1 MTTPSSVAR
10 ATTRP
15 LARIEPYLLCAI
27 GAAYIVLLVIVP
39 MIRGIS
45 LSFTATTLL
54 NPTFGQYVGL
64 ANYQRLLTSGAFWSS
79 LSVSLVYCFCTV
91 AVSLVLGTIAAVLIN
106 RKFAGRGLVRALL
119 IVPWAMPT
127 VAIYLLF
134 RWMYNDSS
142 GVFNRLSSALG
153 FGRHG
158 WLTDPNLAL
167 WSVLVATIWKVL
179 PFVMLI
185 VLAALQ
191 SIPEELYEASRVDG
205 ADPLSSFKT
214 VTLPHLRPTIRVV
227 TLLMTIWSFRQF
239 DLLYLLTGGGPN
251 GRTNTLVVD
260 LYQDAFQSN
269 ELGSASAIGVIGIVF
284 SLGVTVIFFLAERRS
299 ILRGGSR

>member
-1 MTTPSSVAR
+1 MTTPSSAVR

-15 LARIEPYLLCAI
+15 LARIEPYLLCAT
-27 GAAYIVLLVIVP
+27 GAVYIVLLVIVP
-39 MIRGIS
+39 MIRGVG

-54 NPTFGQYVGL
+54 NPAAGQYVGF
-64 ANYQRLLTSGAFWSS
+64 ANYRRLLTSGAFWSS
-79 LSVSLVYCFCTV
+79 LTASLVYCFCTV
-91 AVSLVLGTIAAVLIN
+91 AVSVLGTMAAVLIN
-106 RKFAGRGLVRALL
+106 RKFPGRALVRALL

-142 GVFNRLSSALG
+142 GVFNRLSSSLG

-167 WSVLVATIWKVL
+167 WSVLVTTIWKVL

-260 LYQDAFQSN
+260 LYQDAFQNN
-269 ELGSASAIGVIGIVF
+269 ELGSASAIGVIGILF
-284 SLGVTVIFFLAERRS
+284 SLAVTVIFFLAERRS
-299 ILRGGSR
+299 ILKGGSR

>member
-1 MTTPSSVAR
+1 MATRSLTVKGSV
-10 ATTRP
+10 RP
-15 LARIEPYLLCAI
+15 LARIEPYLLCAT

-39 MIRGIS
+39 MVRGVR
-45 LSFTATTLL
+45 LSFTVTTLL
-54 NPTFGQYVGL
+54 NPAAGRYVGL
-64 ANYQRLLTSGAFWSS
+64 DNYRKLLTSGAFWSS
-79 LSVSLVYCFCTV
+79 LTVSIVYCACTV
-91 AVSLVLGTIAAVLIN
+91 AASLVLGTAAAVLIN
-106 RKFAGRGLVRALL
+106 RKFLGRGWVRALL

-142 GVFNRLSSALG
+142 GVFNRVSSDLG
-153 FGRHG
+153 LGRHG

-179 PFVMLI
+179 PFVMLV

-191 SIPEELYEASRVDG
+191 SIPEELYEASRIDG
-205 ADPLSSFKT
+205 ADPLSAFKT
-214 VTLPHLRPTIRVV
+214 VTMPHLRPTLRVV

-260 LYQDAFQSN
+260 LYQDAFQN
-269 ELGSASAIGVIGIVF
+269 NQLGSASAIGVIGILF
-284 SLGVTVIFFLAERRS
+284 SLMVTVVFFLAERRS
-299 ILRGGSR
+299 ILKGGSR